1 MLEGTVSGK
10 GGQVESIRTAV
21 AVLWLVFWVYWLVAA
36 RGMKPGSLGGSG
48 MALRV
53 LLAIATYAVI
63 RASLVV
69 LPRRPHPGLVTNVG
83 VGVIGLA
90 VLVAG
95 LGLAVWARVHLGRN
109 WGMPMSRKDE
119 PELVT
124 DGPYRLIR
132 HPIYTGL
139 VLAIIGSSLTVS
151 LLGLV
156 VALIAGGYFTYAATV
171 EERNLVRAVPGYAAY
186 RARTRKL
193 IPYVL

>member
-1 MLEGTVSGK
+1 M
-10 GGQVESIRTAV
+10 ESIRTAV
-21 AVLWLVFWVYWLVAA
+21 AVLWLAFWVYWLVAA
-36 RGMKPGSLGGSG
+36 RGVKSGSFGGPGML
-48 MALRV
+48 LRV

-63 RASLVV
+63 RVSLVV
-69 LPRRPHPGLVTNVG
+69 LPRRPHPGLVTNVV
-83 VGVIGLA
+83 VGAIGLA

-109 WGMPMSRKDE
+109 WGMPMSRKEE
-119 PELVT
+119 PEMVA

-156 VALIAGGYFTYAATV
+156 VAVIAGGYFYYAARV
-171 EERNLVRAVPGYAAY
+171 EERNLIQAVPGYAAY
-186 RARTRKL
+186 RARTKIL
-193 IPYVL
+193 IPYLL